1 MRINH
6 INITRFR
13 NLHDFHLD
21 LSPGV
26 NLFYGENGHGKT
38 NLLESVALIVNG
50 RTPRASR
57 IHEVVPH
64 DGDFAKWD
72 IELNVEDV
80 HNRVECIIQR
90 GHQKRLLVDG
100 QARKKLPGHDKGVWA
115 LTFFPEDFKI
125 LTGEPY
131 NRRKFLDEIILL
143 TEPTYMRVLKNY
155 KDAYAARNAMLKSQV
170 TNAMSFEPYE
180 EILSNTGLEMTS
192 RRAKAID
199 ELQKILLELSQDVFE
214 DEISIGLEYMPTLED
229 FINEDDPLNKLKE
242 AYRLSRSRDMAIKRT
257 MLGPHRDDFTS
268 MFRDENIRKF
278 ASRGETRLSVVALI
292 IAKYHMLRQRWN
304 LNPLILLDDIFSELD
319 QTRRRKVLNAL
330 PDNCQLMITAVDR
343 DLSTKWLESMK
354 DIAMF
359 NVADGKITRD
369 E

>member
-13 NLHDFHLD
+13 NLHDFQLE
-21 LSPGV
+21 LSQGI

-38 NLLESVALIVNG
+38 NLLESIALIVNG

-64 DGDFAKWD
+64 DGSFARWE
-72 IELNVEDV
+72 IELDVEDV
-80 HNRVECIIQR
+80 HNRVECIIEQ
-90 GHQKRLLVDG
+90 GHQKRLIVND

-125 LTGEPY
+125 LTGEPF
-131 NRRKFLDEIILL
+131 NRRKFLDEIIIL
-143 TEPTYMRVLKNY
+143 TEPTYLHVLKIY
-155 KDAYAARNAMLKSQV
+155 KDAYAARNAMLKSQIA
-170 TNAMSFEPYE
+170 NEMSFEPYE
-180 EILSNTGLEMTS
+180 EILSNAGLEMTS
-192 RRAKAID
+192 RRAKATE
-199 ELQKILLELSQDVFE
+199 ELQNILEQLSQDVFE
-214 DEISIGLEYMPTLED
+214 DEISISLEYKPSLEN
-229 FINEDDPLNKLKE
+229 FINEDDSVEELKG
-242 AYRLSRSRDMAIKRT
+242 AYRQSRPRDVAIKRT

-268 MFRDENIRKF
+268 TFSDEDIRRF
-278 ASRGETRLSVVALI
+278 SSRGETRISVVSLI
-292 IAKYHMLRQRWN
+292 IAKYHILRQRWD
-304 LNPLILLDDIFSELD
+304 LNPVILLDDIFSELD

-343 DLSTKWLESMK
+343 DLSKKWLEGMN

-359 NVADGKITRD
+359 NVVDGKINRD

>member
-13 NLHDFHLD
+13 NLHDFRLE

-38 NLLESVALIVNG
+38 NLLESAALIVNG

-64 DGDFAKWD
+64 DGDFAKWE

-80 HNRVECIIQR
+80 HNRVECVIER
-90 GHQKRLLVDG
+90 GNQKRLIVDG

-125 LTGEPY
+125 LTGEPF
-131 NRRKFLDEIILL
+131 NRRRFLDEIILL
-143 TEPTYMRVLKNY
+143 TEPAYMRVLKSY
-155 KDAYAARNAMLKSQV
+155 KEAYAARNAMLKSRV
-170 TNAMSFEPYE
+170 TDGMSFEPYE
-180 EILSNTGLEMTS
+180 EILSNLGIEMTS
-192 RRAKAID
+192 RRAKATE
-199 ELQKILLELSQDVFE
+199 ELQNILERLSQDEFG
-214 DEISIGLEYMPTLED
+214 DEISIALEYKPSLES
-229 FINEDDPLNKLKE
+229 FVRAENPVEQLKE
-242 AYRLSRSRDMAIKRT
+242 AYGKSRPRDMAIKRT

-268 MFRDENIRKF
+268 TFSDEDIRKF
-278 ASRGETRLSVVALI
+278 SSRGETRLSVVALI
-292 IAKYHMLRQRWN
+292 IAKYHILRQRWN
-304 LNPLILLDDIFSELD
+304 LNPVILLDDIFSELD
-319 QTRRRKVLNAL
+319 QTRRRKVLKAL
-330 PDNCQLMITAVDR
+330 PKDCQLMITAVDR
-343 DLSTKWLESMK
+343 DLSKKWLEGMN

-359 NVADGKITRD
+359 SVLDGKINRD